1 MAKVKEKEV
10 KSKIYIGSRTFDVIL
25 IIAMGLLSVIFIY
38 PFLNV
43 LAISLSGNG
52 MIVTGQVTFY
62 PRDIILEGYKMLF
75 REENIF
81 LAYGNT
87 IIIAAGGALLSL
99 TLTSLLAYVMMV
111 PDFVLKKPLSYFLLI
126 TMFFSGGTVPGYILI
141 RNLGLYNTWWA
152 LILPGAV
159 SAYNVFVYR
168 AFFKGISLELR
179 EAAKIDGASEFGIL
193 TRIYVPLAKA
203 LYATFGMMSVVGT
216 WNSYFS
222 SLLYI
227 EDPKKQPIQMVL
239 RRVVFASGID
249 NMTDTHEMIT
259 SGKMNQLNVQY
270 ACVIMTMGPILLAY
284 PFVQKYFVKGMQVGA
299 VKG

>member
-1 MAKVKEKEV
+1 MAKVKEQKI
-10 KSKIYIGSRTFDVIL
+10 KNKIYIGSRTFDVIL
-25 IIAMGLLSVIFIY
+25 IIVMGLLSIIFIY

-62 PRDIILEGYKMLF
+62 PKDIILEGYKMLF
-75 REENIF
+75 KEENIF
-81 LAYGNT
+81 RAYGNT
-87 IIIAAGGALLSL
+87 IIIAAGGTLLSL

-111 PDFVLKKPLSYFLLI
+111 PDFVLKKPLSLFLLI

-179 EAAKIDGASEFGIL
+179 EAARIDGASEFGIL

-216 WNSYFS
+216 WNSYFNA
-222 SLLYI
+222 LLYI

-249 NMTDTHEMIT
+249 NMADTHEMIT

-270 ACVIMTMGPILLAY
+270 ACVIMTIGPILLAY

>member
-1 MAKVKEKEV
+1 MAKVKEK
-10 KSKIYIGSRTFDVIL
+10 KIKNKIYIGSRTFDVVL
-25 IIAMGLLSVIFIY
+25 IIIMAMLSVIFIY

-62 PRDIILEGYKMLF
+62 PKDIILEGYKMLF
-75 REENIF
+75 KEENI
-81 LAYGNT
+81 LRAYMNT
-87 IIIAAGGALLSL
+87 IIIAAGGTLLTL

-126 TMFFSGGTVPGYILI
+126 TMFFNGGTVPGYILI

-179 EAAKIDGASEFGIL
+179 EAARIDGASEFAIL

-222 SLLYI
+222 ALLYI
-227 EDPKKQPIQMVL
+227 EDTKMQPIQMVL
-239 RRVVFASGID
+239 RRIVFASGID
-249 NMTDTHEMIT
+249 NMSDTSEMIT
-259 SGKMNQLNVQY
+259 SGKLNQLNVQY

-284 PFVQKYFVKGMQVGA
+284 PFAQKYFVKGMQVGA

>member
-25 IIAMGLLSVIFIY
+25 IIVMGLLSVIFIY

-52 MIVTGQVTFY
+52 AIVTGQVTFY
-62 PRDIILEGYKMLF
+62 PKDIILEGYKMLF

>member
-1 MAKVKEKEV
+1 MAKVKEQKI
-10 KSKIYIGSRTFDVIL
+10 KNKIYIGSRTFDVVL
-25 IIAMGLLSVIFIY
+25 IIIMAALSVIFIY

-62 PRDIILEGYKMLF
+62 PKDIIFEGYKMLF
-75 REENIF
+75 KEENI
-81 LAYGNT
+81 LRAYMNT
-87 IIIAAGGALLSL
+87 IIIAGGGALLTL

-126 TMFFSGGTVPGYILI
+126 TMFFNGGTVPGYILI

-179 EAAKIDGASEFGIL
+179 EAARIDGASEFGIL

-222 SLLYI
+222 ALLYI
-227 EDPKKQPIQMVL
+227 EDTKMQPIQMVL

-249 NMTDTHEMIT
+249 NMSDTHEMIT
-259 SGKMNQLNVQY
+259 SGKLNQLNVQY

-284 PFVQKYFVKGMQVGA
+284 PFAQKYFVKGMQVGA

>member
-1 MAKVKEKEV
+1 MAKVKEQKI
-10 KSKIYIGSRTFDVIL
+10 KNKIYIGSRTFDVVL
-25 IIAMGLLSVIFIY
+25 IIIMAVLSVIFIY

-62 PRDIILEGYKMLF
+62 PKDIIFEGYKMLF
-75 REENIF
+75 KEENI
-81 LAYGNT
+81 LRAYMNT
-87 IIIAAGGALLSL
+87 IIIAAGGALLTL

-126 TMFFSGGTVPGYILI
+126 TMFFNGGTVPGYILI

-179 EAAKIDGASEFGIL
+179 EAARIDGASEFAIL

-222 SLLYI
+222 ALLYL
-227 EDPKKQPIQMVL
+227 EDTKIQPIQMVL
-239 RRVVFASGID
+239 RRIVFTSGID
-249 NMTDTHEMIT
+249 NMSDTHEMIT
-259 SGKMNQLNVQY
+259 SGKLNQLNVQY

-284 PFVQKYFVKGMQVGA
+284 PFAQKYFVKGMQVGA